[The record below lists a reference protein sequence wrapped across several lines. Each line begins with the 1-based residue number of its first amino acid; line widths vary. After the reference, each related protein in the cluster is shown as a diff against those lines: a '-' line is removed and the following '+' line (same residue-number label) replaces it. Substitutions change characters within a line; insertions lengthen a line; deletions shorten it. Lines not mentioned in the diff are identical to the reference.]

1 MHTNNITGNCINR
14 LSPPQ
19 SSGLFPAI
27 YNIEDLSSKSV
38 RGVSA
43 LDHNHTH
50 FLLVDNGTERKFG
63 EEIAFRTELEQYI
76 SQVMETGVAKDAS
89 TYTVCCV

>member
-1 MHTNNITGNCINR
+1 M
-14 LSPPQ
+14 
-19 SSGLFPAI
+19 
-27 YNIEDLSSKSV
+27 

-50 FLLVDNGTERKFG
+50 FLLVDNGTEKKFG

-89 TYTVCCV
+89 TSKVCQFYMAWFELNNICDGGYK